1 MKKACVIGWPIAHSR
16 SPLIHNY
23 WLKKYGIDAVYEKK
37 AVEPEKVANFI
48 SNLATSEFIGCNVT
62 IPHKEAAFQAV
73 AVTDEI
79 ARRLGAVNT
88 VYLKDGV
95 ICGTN
100 TDGEGFIAS
109 LRHAHPAFDLRNK
122 AAIIVGAGGA
132 AKAIIGALL
141 DEGVDKIGI
150 INRTR
155 ERIRD
160 LQVQFGSGVY
170 EISEAI
176 SDDALK
182 GCGLLVNTTS
192 QGMEG
197 QPSLELEIQKNL
209 NPDALVADIVY
220 TPLETAF
227 LAKAREQGNPVLGG
241 LGMLMHQAVRGFE
254 LWFEVK
260 PEVTAELYEL
270 IAADVQKAHKK

>member
-37 AVEPEKVANFI
+37 AVEPKNVAQFI
-48 SNLATSEFIGCNVT
+48 ANLAASEFIGCNVT
-62 IPHKEAAFQAV
+62 IPHKETAFQAV
-73 AVTDEI
+73 AKADEI
-79 ARRLGAVNT
+79 ASRLGAVNT

-95 ICGTN
+95 VCGTN

-109 LRHAHPAFDLRNK
+109 LRHAYPAFDLRNK
-122 AAIIVGAGGA
+122 TAVIIGAGGA

-141 DEGVDKIGI
+141 DEGVEKIGI

-155 ERIRD
+155 ERIHD
-160 LQVQFGSGVY
+160 LQAQFGSGVY
-170 EISEAI
+170 EISETN
-176 SDDALK
+176 SNDALK
-182 GCGLLVNTTS
+182 SCGLLVNTTS

-197 QPSLELEIQKNL
+197 QPSLELEIQSL

-227 LAKAREQGNPVLGG
+227 LAKARQQGNPVLGG
-241 LGMLMHQAVRGFE
+241 LGMLLHQAVRGFE
-254 LWFEVK
+254 LWFGVK

-270 IAADVQKAHKK
+270 IAADVQKAHKQ

>member
-37 AVEPEKVANFI
+37 AVEPENVTQFI
-48 SNLATSEFIGCNVT
+48 ANLAVSGFIGCNVT
-62 IPHKEAAFQAV
+62 IPHKETAFQAV
-73 AVTDEI
+73 AKTDEI

-88 VYLKDGV
+88 VYLKGGV
-95 ICGTN
+95 VCGTN

-109 LRHAHPAFDLRNK
+109 LHYAHPSFDLKNIT
-122 AAIIVGAGGA
+122 AIVIGAGGA

-141 DEGVDKIGI
+141 EEGVKTIGI

-155 ERIRD
+155 ERIHD

-170 EISEAI
+170 EISETNT
-176 SDDALK
+176 DDALK
-182 GCGLLVNTTS
+182 SCGLLVNTTS

-197 QPSLELEIQKNL
+197 QPSLELEIQSL

-227 LAKAREQGNPVLGG
+227 LAKARQQGNPVLGG
-241 LGMLMHQAVRGFE
+241 LGMLLHQAVRGFE
-254 LWFEVK
+254 LWFGVR

-270 IAADVQKAHKK
+270 IASGVQKAHKQ

>member
-23 WLKKYGIDAVYEKK
+23 WLSKYGIDAVYEKK
-37 AVEPEKVANFI
+37 AVEPESVAQFI
-48 SNLATSEFIGCNVT
+48 ANLASSEFIGCNVT
-62 IPHKEAAFQAV
+62 IPHKEKAFRAV
-73 AVTDEI
+73 AKTDGI
-79 ARRLGAVNT
+79 AERLGAVNT
-88 VYLKDGV
+88 VYLKDGAV
-95 ICGTN
+95 CGTN

-122 AAIIVGAGGA
+122 TAVIIGAGGA

-141 DEGVDKIGI
+141 DEGVKKIGI

-155 ERIRD
+155 ERILD
-160 LQVQFGSGVY
+160 LQSQFGSGIY
-170 EISEAI
+170 EITQTN

-182 GCGLLVNTTS
+182 SCVLLVNTTS

-197 QPSLELEIQKNL
+197 QPSLELKIQNL
-209 NPDALVADIVY
+209 SSKVLVSDIVY
-220 TPLETAF
+220 APLETAF
-227 LAKAREQGNPVLGG
+227 LAKARQQGNPVLGG
-241 LGMLMHQAVRGFE
+241 LGMLLHQAVRGFE
-254 LWFEVK
+254 LWFGVK

-270 IAADVQKAHKK
+270 ISADVQKANKQ

>member
-23 WLKKYGIDAVYEKK
+23 WLKKYGLDAVYEKK
-37 AVEPEKVANFI
+37 AVEPENVSHFI
-48 SNLATSEFIGCNVT
+48 ATLATSEFFGCNVT
-62 IPHKEAAFQAV
+62 IPHKEIAFQAV
-73 AVTDEI
+73 AKTDEI
-79 ARRLGAVNT
+79 ASRLGAVNT

-95 ICGTN
+95 VCGTN

-109 LRHAHPAFDLRNK
+109 LRQSYPKLNLRDK
-122 AAIIVGAGGA
+122 TAIIVGAGGA

-141 DEGVDKIGI
+141 DEGVAKIGI

-155 ERIRD
+155 ARIHD

-170 EISEAI
+170 EISETI
-176 SDDALK
+176 SNDALK
-182 GCGLLVNTTS
+182 SCGLLVNTTS

-197 QPSLELEIQKNL
+197 QPPLELEIQSL
-209 NPDALVADIVY
+209 NSNALVADIVY

-227 LAKAREQGNPVLGG
+227 LVKARQQGNPVLGG
-241 LGMLMHQAVRGFE
+241 LGMLLHQAVRGFE
-254 LWFEVK
+254 LWFGVK
-260 PEVTAELYEL
+260 PEVTPELYAL
-270 IAADVQKAHKK
+270 IAADVQKVQKQ

>member
-23 WLKKYGIDAVYEKK
+23 WLKKYDIDAVYEKK
-37 AVEPEKVANFI
+37 AVEPERVAHFI
-48 SNLATSEFIGCNVT
+48 TNLAMSEFIGCNIT
-62 IPHKEAAFQAV
+62 IPHKETAFQAV
-73 AVTDEI
+73 AKVDEI
-79 ARRLGAVNT
+79 ASRLGAVNT
-88 VYLKDGV
+88 VYLKNGV
-95 ICGTN
+95 TCGTN

-109 LRHAHPAFDLRNK
+109 LCHSHPKFNLRNNS
-122 AAIIVGAGGA
+122 AIIIGAGGA

-141 DEGVDKIGI
+141 DEGVKKIGI

-155 ERIRD
+155 ERIHD
-160 LQVQFGSGVY
+160 LQVQFGSGIY
-170 EISEAI
+170 EINVTI
-176 SDDALK
+176 SNNALK
-182 GCGLLVNTTS
+182 SCRLLVNTTS

-197 QPSLELEIQKNL
+197 QTSLELEIQSL

-227 LAKAREQGNPVLGG
+227 LTKARQRGNPVLGG
-241 LGMLMHQAVRGFE
+241 LGMLLHQAVRGFE
-254 LWFEVK
+254 LWFGVK

-270 IAADVQKAHKK
+270 IAADVEKARKQ

>member
-37 AVEPEKVANFI
+37 AVEPANVAQFI
-48 SNLATSEFIGCNVT
+48 SNLVTSEFTGCNVT

-73 AVTDEI
+73 TKADGI
-79 ARRLGAVNT
+79 AKRLGAVNT
-88 VYLKDGV
+88 VYIKDDL

-109 LRHAHPAFDLRNK
+109 LHHVYPTFSLRNRTTV
-122 AAIIVGAGGA
+122 IIGAGGA
-132 AKAIIGALL
+132 AKAIIGALF
-141 DEGVDKIGI
+141 DEGVERIGI

-155 ERIRD
+155 ERIHD
-160 LQVQFGSGVY
+160 LQAQFGTGIH
-170 EISEAI
+170 EISETT
-176 SDDALK
+176 SNDALK
-182 GCGLLVNTTS
+182 NCALLVNTTS

-197 QPSLELEIQKNL
+197 QPPLELEIQSL
-209 NPDALVADIVY
+209 NPNALVADIVY
-220 TPLETAF
+220 TPLETVF
-227 LAKAREQGNPVLGG
+227 LANAKRNGNPVLGG
-241 LGMLMHQAVRGFE
+241 LGMLLHQAVRGFE
-254 LWFEVK
+254 LWFGVK

-270 IAADVQKAHKK
+270 IAADVQKVHQQ

>member
-37 AVEPEKVANFI
+37 AVEPKNVAHFI
-48 SNLATSEFIGCNVT
+48 ANLAAWEFIGCNVT
-62 IPHKEAAFQAV
+62 IPHKEMAFQAV
-73 AVTDEI
+73 AKTDEI
-79 ARRLGAVNT
+79 ANRLGAVNT

-95 ICGTN
+95 VCGTN

-109 LRHAHPAFDLRNK
+109 LHHSHPEFNLRDK
-122 AAIIVGAGGA
+122 TAIIVGAGGA
-132 AKAIIGALL
+132 AKAIIGALF
-141 DEGVDKIGI
+141 DEGVTKIGI

-155 ERIRD
+155 ERIHD
-160 LQVQFGSGVY
+160 LQVQFGPGVY
-170 EISEAI
+170 EISKAASNE
-176 SDDALK
+176 ALK
-182 GCGLLVNTTS
+182 SCGLLVNTTS

-197 QPSLELEIQKNL
+197 QSSLELEIQSL
-209 NPDALVADIVY
+209 NPNALVADIVY

-227 LAKAREQGNPVLGG
+227 LAKARRQGNPVLGG
-241 LGMLMHQAVRGFE
+241 LGMLLYQAVRGFE

-260 PEVTAELYEL
+260 PEVTSELYAL
-270 IAADVQKAHKK
+270 IGADVQNVHKQ